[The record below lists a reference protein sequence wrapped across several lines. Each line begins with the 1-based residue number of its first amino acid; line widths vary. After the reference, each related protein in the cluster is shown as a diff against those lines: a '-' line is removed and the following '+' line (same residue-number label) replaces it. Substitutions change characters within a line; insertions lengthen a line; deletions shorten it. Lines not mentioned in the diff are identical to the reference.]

1 MCSRRGGCRAQDP
14 VEDTKGNN
22 GDQGEMRIT
31 NLRLIWI
38 SKKTK
43 RTNITIG
50 YNAFTKVTIQEATS
64 RLKGGPAVVSY
75 HAHHAHH
82 AHSMCARV
90 ARTACDGA
98 RRSATWGA

>member
-1 MCSRRGGCRAQDP
+1 MLLEHNQDP

-38 SKKTK
+38 SKKSK

-50 YNAFTKVTIQEATS
+50 YNCVTSVNIKVANS
-64 RLKGGPAVVSY
+64 RLKGKSTGK
-75 HAHHAHH
+75 
-82 AHSMCARV
+82 
-90 ARTACDGA
+90 TLI
-98 RRSATWGA
+98 